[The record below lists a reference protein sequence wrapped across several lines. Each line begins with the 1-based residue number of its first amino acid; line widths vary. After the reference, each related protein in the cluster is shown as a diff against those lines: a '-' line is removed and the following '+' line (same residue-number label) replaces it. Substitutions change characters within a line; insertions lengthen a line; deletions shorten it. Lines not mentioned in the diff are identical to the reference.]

1 VTVTLTLAEAEA
13 LAIAALLASR
23 TSSINAA
30 PTARALVA
38 AEADGQKGHG
48 MSRIPSYAAQAK
60 AGKVDGF
67 ATPSVRQA
75 APAALVIDGGHG
87 FAYPAIDLALEG
99 LAPLVKV
106 MGIAAAAISR
116 SHHFGQAGA
125 HAERLARAGLI
136 ALVFGNAPKA
146 MPFWGG
152 TAPKIG
158 TNPIAFACPTA
169 RGEPLVIDL
178 ALSVAARGK
187 IMAAEQAGQPI
198 PLGWAL
204 DSSGRPTTD
213 ASAAMA
219 GAMLPIGGAKDSG
232 GRPDG
237 VSLRLGGVVA
247 VRRQGRV
254 AQPRACGCCDRPRAA
269 LRRRLS
275 WADGDVVRGDG
286 GGRRA
291 PAGIFAPDRSWA
303 CGGAWGDH
311 IR

>member
-116 SHHFGQAGA
+116 SSATRQKPCRSG
-125 HAERLARAGLI
+125 AERLPRS
-136 ALVFGNAPKA
+136 AP
-146 MPFWGG
+146 
-152 TAPKIG
+152 T
-158 TNPIAFACPTA
+158 
-169 RGEPLVIDL
+169 RL
-178 ALSVAARGK
+178 LSPA
-187 IMAAEQAGQPI
+187 
-198 PLGWAL
+198 
-204 DSSGRPTTD
+204 
-213 ASAAMA
+213 
-219 GAMLPIGGAKDSG
+219 
-232 GRPDG
+232 
-237 VSLRLGGVVA
+237 
-247 VRRQGRV
+247 RRQG
-254 AQPRACGCCDRPRAA
+254 ASP
-269 LRRRLS
+269 S
-275 WADGDVVRGDG
+275 
-286 GGRRA
+286 
-291 PAGIFAPDRSWA
+291 
-303 CGGAWGDH
+303 
-311 IR
+311 